1 MKGLLLKDV
10 FVVSEFVRVLSLMAI
25 VFIASMMAIDGF
37 SVIGAMISLLVV
49 SLVISSF
56 SYDDLAHW
64 DSFAATLPVSR
75 RKLVASKYLFLLLLG
90 VLAVVFNGLVSV
102 LFAALQPG
110 VSLAEQFVTG
120 ILISMAA
127 CIIDFVLIPLIYKY
141 GAEKSRM
148 MMMMVIVVIFG
159 ITYGGAELLK
169 MLNIGTDWIT
179 LPILIGGIAAAFLAS
194 LLISWICSVKIVE
207 KKEY

>member
-1 MKGLLLKDV
+1 MKGLLLKDL
-10 FVVSEFVRVLSLMAI
+10 FVVSEFVRVLTLMVI

-148 MMMMVIVVIFG
+148 MMMVIVVIFG

-194 LLISWICSVKIVE
+194 LLISWTCSVKIVE

>member
-1 MKGLLLKDV
+1 MKGLLLKDL
-10 FVVSEFVRVLSLMAI
+10 FVVSEFVRVLTLMAI

-148 MMMMVIVVIFG
+148 MMMMAIVIIFG
-159 ITYGGAELLK
+159 ITYGGAALLK

>member
-64 DSFAATLPVSR
+64 DSFADQPQKAGRFQISVS
-75 RKLVASKYLFLLLLG
+75 ASAG
-90 VLAVVFNGLVSV
+90 RAG
-102 LFAALQPG
+102 
-110 VSLAEQFVTG
+110 
-120 ILISMAA
+120 
-127 CIIDFVLIPLIYKY
+127 
-141 GAEKSRM
+141 
-148 MMMMVIVVIFG
+148 
-159 ITYGGAELLK
+159 
-169 MLNIGTDWIT
+169 DW
-179 LPILIGGIAAAFLAS
+179 G
-194 LLISWICSVKIVE
+194 
-207 KKEY
+207 

>member
-1 MKGLLLKDV
+1 MKGLLLKDL
-10 FVVSEFVRVLSLMAI
+10 FVVSEFVRVLTLMVI

-64 DSFAATLPVSR
+64 ASFAATLPVSR

-194 LLISWICSVKIVE
+194 LLISWTCSVKIVE